1 MAKIVYRQMSA
12 PRELPQQISV
22 SRAKARMQNPQGGG
36 KFFMQIPEVRGGI
49 VMAKIDS
56 CIRTHFE
63 D

>member
-12 PRELPQQISV
+12 PRELPQQIPV
-22 SRAKARMQNPQGGG
+22 PRQKLGCKIPRVGANFYANPEGAR
-36 KFFMQIPEVRGGI
+36 GI

-63 D
+63 A